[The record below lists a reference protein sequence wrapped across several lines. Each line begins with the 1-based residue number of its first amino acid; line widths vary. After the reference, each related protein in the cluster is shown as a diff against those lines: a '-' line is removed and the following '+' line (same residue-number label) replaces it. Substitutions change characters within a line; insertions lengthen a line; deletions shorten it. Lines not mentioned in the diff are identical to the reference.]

1 MNEWPLSGNYRGTHQ
16 NGDKMGLRIATLVAS
31 FGLLFACASPDDDS
45 WEGAAGDEVGDN
57 EGAGGT
63 ISSGSTKS
71 SASGNS
77 VASSSVAST
86 TQASS
91 SVASTAVSSSSG
103 GTCDSGNCD
112 SCQQCA
118 LNGPCSAAVDA
129 CFNNPDCYALIEC
142 LQSCFDDVCFNDCA
156 NTHSA
161 GLPLYDAVGV
171 CVICD
176 QCSSSCGG
184 C

>member
-1 MNEWPLSGNYRGTHQ
+1 
-16 NGDKMGLRIATLVAS
+16 MGLRIAALVAS

-63 ISSGSTKS
+63 TSSGGSTKAS
-71 SASGNS
+71 SGGNS
-77 VASSSVAST
+77 VASSSVASSSNV
-86 TQASS
+86 ASS
-91 SVASTAVSSSSG
+91 TAVSSTVVSSSSG

-112 SCQQCA
+112 TCQQCA
-118 LNGPCSAAVDA
+118 LNGPCSGAVNA
-129 CFNNPDCYALIEC
+129 CFADPECYALIEC
-142 LQSCFDDVCFNDCA
+142 LQDCFDDACFNACA
-156 NTHSA
+156 SAHSA
-161 GLPLYDAVGV
+161 GLPLYDAVGI

-176 QCSSSCGG
+176 QCSLSCGG